1 MFLLWRHNRRCD
13 NRTCLECKTS
23 VRSCFYLSLTDHKEN
38 SHTLSDLFPP
48 HIRYTMAGWREK
60 QSPTL
65 CFRYSHGGFLSEMC
79 PLDLPSIF
87 CLSYQ
92 KYYKDVCFW
101 PVGKTVC
108 WHCFLS
114 PPHTQTQSSLDSP
127 KCFTN
132 SRASQRLLMK
142 PVSWF
147 ALPLAPVTPLSL
159 SSHFLFLPSSHPL

>member
-92 KYYKDVCFW
+92 KYYKDVCVPPWTSPCIFLTC
-101 PVGKTVC
+101 GKDSLLTL
-108 WHCFLS
+108 LS
-114 PPHTQTQSSLDSP
+114 
-127 KCFTN
+127 
-132 SRASQRLLMK
+132 
-142 PVSWF
+142 VS
-147 ALPLAPVTPLSL
+147 
-159 SSHFLFLPSSHPL
+159 SSHTNTELTGFPKMFYKLQSFSKTTNETS